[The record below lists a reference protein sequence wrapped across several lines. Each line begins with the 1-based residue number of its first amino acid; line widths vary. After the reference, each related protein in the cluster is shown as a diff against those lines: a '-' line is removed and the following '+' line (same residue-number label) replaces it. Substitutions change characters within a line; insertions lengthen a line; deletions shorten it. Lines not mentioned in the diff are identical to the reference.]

1 MKSQSRLP
9 PYKPSGNWRPGT
21 WLPLRDHGSLFYS
34 FCVLVKEGNFEV
46 GVLLAKFTRPPVK
59 SDVRFSLPPQGS
71 FCHSTW
77 LIKTGGTWVIQI
89 SQVTNKYDAL
99 GDRGRVRHLGCTQE
113 AFECKDE
120 DILGLYRRPLRGAM
134 WVVWV
139 GDHFKGFVWKI
150 WVANQGQWIDGIEGV
165 SHTSRS
171 LFGLREWPINSA
183 VVGVQPLEVCCGVL
197 WVANQGHR
205 GGGAINHF
213 SGKAFLSNKRTCHIV
228 WQLHWLEMKITWDL
242 DSNRPLHNHAVFSTV
257 VFSTPATT
265 ALAICITSK

>member
-1 MKSQSRLP
+1 MQSQSGLP

-21 WLPLRDHGSLFYS
+21 WLPLRDHGSLLCS
-34 FCVLVKEGNFEV
+34 FCVLVKEGNFEF

-99 GDRGRVRHLGCTQE
+99 GDRGRVRHLSCTQE
-113 AFECKDE
+113 ACECKDE

-139 GDHFKGFVWKI
+139 GDHFKGFVWHI
-150 WVANQGQWIDGIEGV
+150 WVANQGHWIDDIEAWVILQDHGLGCV
-165 SHTSRS
+165 SGQSTTLLLVSSHLKSAV
-171 LFGLREWPINSA
+171 GCCEWPIKGI
-183 VVGVQPLEVCCGVL
+183 VGVV
-197 WVANQGHR
+197 R
-205 GGGAINHF
+205 
-213 SGKAFLSNKRTCHIV
+213 
-228 WQLHWLEMKITWDL
+228 
-242 DSNRPLHNHAVFSTV
+242 
-257 VFSTPATT
+257 
-265 ALAICITSK
+265 